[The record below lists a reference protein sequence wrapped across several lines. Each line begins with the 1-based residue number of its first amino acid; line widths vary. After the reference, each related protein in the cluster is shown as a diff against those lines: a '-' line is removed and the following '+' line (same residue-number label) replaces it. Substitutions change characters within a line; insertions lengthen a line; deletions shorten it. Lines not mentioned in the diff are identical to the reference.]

1 MGRRLNKLT
10 NKKYSWNTTIT
21 IINKYRTLK
30 DIVTV
35 RYNLRLI
42 HKIAEIGHNDDDTEL
57 SSDEDSDCRS
67 LIFERFRTLR
77 TYYYFLKL
85 FLIFSKFIINSLI
98 FTITISFASLSV
110 KRKIFHVEHLTE
122 LTVP

>member
-42 HKIAEIGHNDDDTEL
+42 HKIAEIGHNDDD
-57 SSDEDSDCRS
+57 
-67 LIFERFRTLR
+67 
-77 TYYYFLKL
+77 
-85 FLIFSKFIINSLI
+85 
-98 FTITISFASLSV
+98 
-110 KRKIFHVEHLTE
+110 
-122 LTVP
+122 